1 MHISDDLIHSGDF
14 PYLNQHKNLHPHQ
27 VLVIGVIH
35 QFVLT
40 QLNDFH
46 PDSQLG
52 QTSVILHYPSFKFRS
67 VGKVCDYKL
76 NLAVDSDSVKF
87 I

>member
-14 PYLNQHKNLHPHQ
+14 PYVNQQKNLNPHQ
-27 VLVIGVIH
+27 VLVIGVLH

-40 QLNDFH
+40 QLNNFH

-52 QTSVILHYPSFKFRS
+52 QTSTILCYPSFKLHS
-67 VGKVCDYKL
+67 LGKVCDCKL
-76 NLAVDSDSVKF
+76 NLAVDK
-87 I
+87 